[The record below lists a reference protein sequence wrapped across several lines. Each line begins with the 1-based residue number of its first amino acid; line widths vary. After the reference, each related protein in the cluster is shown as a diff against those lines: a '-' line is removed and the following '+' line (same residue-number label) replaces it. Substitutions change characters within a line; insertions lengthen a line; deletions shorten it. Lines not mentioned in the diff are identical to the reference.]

1 MNEAGD
7 CEENKVEPSH
17 PLNKITLKAP
27 AKVNLFLEVKGKR
40 PDGYYEI
47 ETVMQTVTLYD
58 KLILEEA
65 RDLELIVKG
74 AEIAK
79 KENLAF
85 RAAEVLRERSGF
97 RGGARIELEKNIP
110 IGRGLGGGS
119 SDAAATLQ
127 GLNRLWRLGLS
138 RQELMSLARDL
149 GADVPFFL
157 YGGTCLCKG
166 RGERIEPVASKG
178 LLHFVLISPGFGVP
192 TKKIY
197 KNLRIILTGGKREN
211 KMLIQ
216 GLGLGEPRGVA
227 RFCYNRLEKTA
238 FGLYPELVQLKK
250 ELKEVPFLYLGM
262 TGSGSCFFGLCEDEF
277 QARQLTKELE
287 GRNIGTIFSVKT
299 YLGVAAGKGVESED
313 N

>member
-1 MNEAGD
+1 MES
-7 CEENKVEPSH
+7 SH
-17 PLNKITLKAP
+17 SSKKITLKAP

-40 PDGYYEI
+40 PDGYWEI
-47 ETVMQTVTLYD
+47 ETVMQTVTLCD
-58 KLILEEA
+58 TLVLDEA
-65 RDLELIVKG
+65 RDLELVVKG
-74 AEIAK
+74 AGIPK
-79 KENLAF
+79 KENLIF
-85 RAAEVLRERSGF
+85 RAAEILRERSGF

-119 SDAAATLQ
+119 SDAAAALQ

-138 RQELMSLARDL
+138 RKELMSVARDL

-157 YGGTCLCKG
+157 YGGTCLCRG
-166 RGERIEPVASKG
+166 RGDEIKPVATKG
-178 LLHFVLISPGFGVP
+178 LLHFVLISPGFGIP

-197 KNLRIILTGGKREN
+197 KNLRIVLTEGKRES
-211 KMLIQ
+211 KILLL
-216 GLGLGEPRGVA
+216 GLRLGEPAGVA
-227 RFCYNRLEKTA
+227 RLCYNRLERTA
-238 FGLYPELVQLKK
+238 LDLYAELVQLKK

-277 QARQLTKELE
+277 QARQLAKEVK

-299 YLGVAAGKGVESED
+299 YLGFAAGKGAESED